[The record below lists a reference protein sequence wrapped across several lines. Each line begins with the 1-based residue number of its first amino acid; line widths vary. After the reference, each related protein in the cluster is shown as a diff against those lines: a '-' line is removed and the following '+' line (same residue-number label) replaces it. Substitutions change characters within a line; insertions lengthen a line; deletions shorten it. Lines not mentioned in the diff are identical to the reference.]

1 MRLLSTSSSAW
12 YVQTLRCGWGGL
24 PSARRRPRCLRLPTH
39 RASRFDGLG
48 LFYQAPWRT
57 SAWLRCLCLVA
68 ASGAFFRSWTPSS
81 GRWSAAPLGPGRSCS
96 DRGLRRELCSWG
108 CLLRPATA
116 RESEEGV
123 AHRNLLHGILAV
135 FFFRFD
141 GIMTAV
147 EPASSSSPGGTS
159 ARRPATAT

>member
-1 MRLLSTSSSAW
+1 MHGTSKLCVAGRVVCPARDEDPVVSDSLRIGLAASTAW
-12 YVQTLRCGWGGL
+12 GC
-24 PSARRRPRCLRLPTH
+24 SIRRR
-39 RASRFDGLG
+39 
-48 LFYQAPWRT
+48 
-57 SAWLRCLCLVA
+57 
-68 ASGAFFRSWTPSS
+68 GAFFRSWTPSS

-96 DRGLRRELCSWG
+96 GRGLRRGLCSWG